1 MSNPCVWLAVLP
13 IYSFS
18 VVNFTCLIQY
28 FPQNRAILVQ
38 KLGEKKKWQNPFP
51 TILRPKKGK
60 KKKESCH

>member
-38 KLGEKKKWQNPFP
+38 KLGEKKKMAKSISNYFK
-51 TILRPKKGK
+51 TKKR
-60 KKKESCH
+60 